1 MKRTVF
7 MIIACLLLEAPAG
20 WSAEPLSPI
29 ENYRKLEF
37 PPSEENFERGWKDRV
52 AAEYDVINSA
62 DLTALRGAL
71 KVEDPFVRAIAAYA
85 LGVRKDEASADALA
99 ELVKNEKEYVVRIR
113 AVEAL
118 ALLKMKAEVIESA
131 LKDRDPGVAFVAK
144 LVAGQ
149 VKSETDYA
157 AQIRKAYAAGIDR
170 GAMGSAEVGKPAPD
184 FTALTIDGKTFQLSS
199 VLGKKPIAI
208 YFTAFDG

>member
-7 MIIACLLLEAPAG
+7 IVIAFLLLRVPAMS
-20 WSAEPLSPI
+20 SAEPLSPI
-29 ENYRKLEF
+29 EKYRGLEF
-37 PPSEENFERGWKDRV
+37 PPSEENFDRGWKERV
-52 AAEYDVINSA
+52 AADYEVINSA
-62 DLTALRGAL
+62 ELTSLRAALQDD
-71 KVEDPFVRAIAAYA
+71 DPFVRAIAAYA

-99 ELVKNEKEYVVRIR
+99 DLVKNDKEYVVRIR

-131 LKDRDPGVAFVAK
+131 LKDEDPGVPFVAR

-149 VKSETDYA
+149 LKSEIDYA
-157 AQIRKAYAAGIDR
+157 AQIRQAYAAGIDR
-170 GAMGSAEVGKPAPD
+170 GAMGSALVGKPAPD
-184 FTALTIDGKTFQLSS
+184 FTALTIDGKPFQMSS